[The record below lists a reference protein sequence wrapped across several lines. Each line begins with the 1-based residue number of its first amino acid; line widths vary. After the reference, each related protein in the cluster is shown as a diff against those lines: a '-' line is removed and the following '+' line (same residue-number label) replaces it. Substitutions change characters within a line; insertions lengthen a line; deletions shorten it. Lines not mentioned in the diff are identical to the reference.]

1 MLYPTFAGIDFDIQ
15 IISLIF
21 TAFFVGGLC
30 KGAIGFGLPIVVIS
44 LLSMFVPVSFGIAL
58 NVIPPVILNMWQSTH
73 KASVTK
79 NFMQFWPVF
88 LGLVAGIAIATL
100 FIVGLPPKLVLGTVG
115 VVILVFCA
123 NSVWGI
129 SITFP
134 KSRKKPYGFV
144 TGILCGIM
152 GGVTSVSVPPLIVY
166 LTALKLQKDDFVSV
180 LGLYFVFAS
189 ASLIVAFSSIG
200 WLNSTFIPLALAC
213 TAIAAVGMFLGQII
227 RNRLDQKKFYNG
239 VLLVLA
245 LISLNLIRRAIF

>member
-1 MLYPTFAGIDFDIQ
+1 MLYPTFSGIDFDIQ

-58 NVIPPVILNMWQSTH
+58 NVIPPVILNMWQSTY

-79 NFMQFWPVF
+79 NFTHFWPVF
-88 LGLVAGIAIATL
+88 LGLVAGIAVATL
-100 FIVGLPPKLVLGTVG
+100 FISGLPPNLILGTVG

-129 SITFP
+129 PITFP

-152 GGVTSVSVPPLIVY
+152 GGVTSVSVPPLIIY

-189 ASLIVAFSSIG
+189 ASLIIAFSSIG
-200 WLNSTFIPLALAC
+200 LLNITFIPLALAC

-227 RNRLDQKKFYNG
+227 RNRLDQKKFYNA

>member
-1 MLYPTFAGIDFDIQ
+1 M
-15 IISLIF
+15 
-21 TAFFVGGLC
+21 
-30 KGAIGFGLPIVVIS
+30 
-44 LLSMFVPVSFGIAL
+44 
-58 NVIPPVILNMWQSTH
+58 
-73 KASVTK
+73 
-79 NFMQFWPVF
+79 
-88 LGLVAGIAIATL
+88 
-100 FIVGLPPKLVLGTVG
+100 
-115 VVILVFCA
+115 
-123 NSVWGI
+123 
-129 SITFP
+129 
-134 KSRKKPYGFV
+134 